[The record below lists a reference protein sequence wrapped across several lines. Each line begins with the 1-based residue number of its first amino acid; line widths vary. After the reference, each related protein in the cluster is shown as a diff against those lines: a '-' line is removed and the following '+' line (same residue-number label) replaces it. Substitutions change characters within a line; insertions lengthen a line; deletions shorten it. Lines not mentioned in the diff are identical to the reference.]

1 MWIRRCAL
9 SVFLIVCIL
18 FSLAVPVA
26 AGEADDI
33 QRQLLQYYLH
43 HQDNAETDL
52 LRLLEQLKAIDP
64 ELAENWAAILAAW
77 SSACNDLV
85 VNTGVL
91 PDGLPEDDSLCIVV
105 MGFALNYNGSMSEE
119 LQGRLD
125 TALTSAE
132 KYPNAYILCAGGGT
146 AAGNYA
152 VTEAGQMAA
161 WLVDQGIPEE
171 RIILENRSYS
181 TELNVRYSLEIL
193 RKSYPQIKSLAV
205 VSSDYHIRRCH
216 WLFEAEIILQGVE
229 KDYQVVSNAAY
240 EAGYLGESGY
250 WFEAQ
255 SLSSLLNLNLQYIL
269 APKLSQLTEISVHID
284 ESCDLGE
291 MPNLTVTAYYD
302 SGFSRDV
309 TPKVEILNF
318 DPSIAGETLAEIVYT
333 ENGITQSANIAVTIL
348 DLPAEALSE
357 PTVTIPTEPT
367 QPDLSIPTT
376 EVVTPAQTNS
386 GILWIIGATLALTF
400 VIIVIPRKKK
410 KKHGKYQK

>member
-1 MWIRRCAL
+1 MKIRRCVL
-9 SVFLIVCIL
+9 SVFLIFCML

-26 AGEADDI
+26 ADESDDI

-376 EVVTPAQTNS
+376 EVVTPAQTNI

-410 KKHGKYQK
+410 HGKYQK